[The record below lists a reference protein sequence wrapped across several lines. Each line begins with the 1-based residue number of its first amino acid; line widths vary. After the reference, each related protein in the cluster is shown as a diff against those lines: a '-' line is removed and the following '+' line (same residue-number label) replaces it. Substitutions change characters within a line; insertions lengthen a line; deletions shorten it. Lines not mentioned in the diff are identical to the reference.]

1 MSLLVS
7 LIAKVEEIYF
17 FFFGQQTKSFCDHNQ
32 SKTMNNLQTY
42 ELVIE
47 FRRTPDMV
55 FEGMTIS
62 EQLEGLPLA

>member
-1 MSLLVS
+1 
-7 LIAKVEEIYF
+7 
-17 FFFGQQTKSFCDHNQ
+17 
-32 SKTMNNLQTY
+32 MNNLQTY

-55 FEGMTIS
+55 LEGMTIS